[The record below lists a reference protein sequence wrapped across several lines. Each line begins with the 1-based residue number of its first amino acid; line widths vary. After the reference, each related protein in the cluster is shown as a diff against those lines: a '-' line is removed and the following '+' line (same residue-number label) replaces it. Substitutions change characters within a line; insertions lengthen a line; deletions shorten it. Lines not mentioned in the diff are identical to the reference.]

1 MEIEFIVCKI
11 AFPFIDNILSPE
23 SVMKNLSKFVCVCVC
38 VCVCVYVCV
47 CVCVC
52 VCSKEIMVW
61 YVKHNI
67 KDLFSFWNKLRI
79 RKI

>member
-23 SVMKNLSKFVCVCVC
+23 SVMKNLSKFL
-38 VCVCVYVCV
+38 CV

>member
-23 SVMKNLSKFVCVCVC
+23 SPEQIFVCVCAC
-38 VCVCVYVCV
+38 VCVCM

-61 YVKHNI
+61 HVKHNI